1 VTAVHDAPAREG
13 TSSRE
18 VPSRAVGVTLIGE
31 LPGSGYKAAPSLVRR
46 SDGQT
51 VQLTRLLYLVL
62 EAVDGARGYD
72 EIADEVSGHAG
83 RRLTADQARH
93 LVEDKLRPIG
103 LLTRADGSQP
113 KVRKANP
120 LLAVKFKYVVSDP
133 KVTRRVTAPFAVLFH
148 PLLVLPL
155 VTAFVVMA
163 GWVLFRE
170 GLAAAARDAFTQPGL
185 FLLVFAVTAV
195 SAGFHEFGHA
205 AACRYGGATPGA
217 MGAGLYLV
225 WPAFYTEVSDSYRLG
240 RGGRVR
246 VDLGGLYFNALFAL
260 GTYLVW
266 LGTHGEALLLIIAAQ
281 VLQML
286 RQLAP
291 FVRFDGYHLLA
302 DLTGVPDLYTHIG
315 PTMKGLLPHGW
326 RKPSA
331 LRWWARGIVTLWVLV
346 VVPLL
351 LVSLVMMVVS
361 FPRAAATAWQSLQVQ
376 SQLLHAAWAG
386 GDTGHVGVR
395 LVSIAAIAL
404 PVLAMTYLL
413 LRIVRRTTG
422 SVWRSTRGRP
432 VRRTLAGVLALGMLA
447 GLAYAWW
454 PDGSTYRPIAPGDRG
469 TVLDAIPAAVADRVP
484 LLRASPATA
493 PAPVP
498 ALRDGQTG
506 SAPAT
511 LWAGQGSPPP
521 KDHPQIAL
529 VLVPAT
535 TAPHAATSATDAPVA
550 APTWVF
556 PFNRPEAPGPGDNQ
570 ALAVNTT
577 DGSTVYDVA
586 FALVWA
592 DGSSPVQNTNGAY
605 ALASCS
611 ACTTVAVG
619 FQVVLVLGQA
629 NVVVPE
635 NLSAAVNYNCLQCL
649 TYALAQQLVITLD
662 GPLSSAG
669 TAAVQAVWAQI
680 QQFATGIQDVP
691 LDQIRSTLLGYEQQI
706 VDIVATEAGVPT
718 PTASPLTGSATP
730 STGATDTTSAPGATG
745 PTSAPDTASPTGA
758 GGSATGSSSASS
770 DQPTGSPTG
779 TPTDSP
785 SGDPATTPSPDPSST
800 G

>member
-1 VTAVHDAPAREG
+1 VTALHDTPVREG
-13 TSSRE
+13 ASSE
-18 VPSRAVGVTLIGE
+18 VPSRAAGVQLIGE
-31 LPGSGYKAAPSLVRR
+31 LPGSGYKQAPSLVRR
-46 SDGQT
+46 ADGQT
-51 VQLTRLLYLVL
+51 VQLTRLLYLLL
-62 EAVDGARGYD
+62 EAVDGTRGYD
-72 EIADEVSGHAG
+72 EIADHVSERFGK
-83 RRLTADQARH
+83 RLTAGQARQ
-93 LVEDKLRPIG
+93 LVEGKLRPIG

-113 KVRKANP
+113 SVRKANP

-133 KVTRRVTAPFAVLFH
+133 RVTRRVTAPFAVLFH
-148 PLLVLPL
+148 PLVVLPL

-260 GTYLVW
+260 GTYVVW

-291 FVRFDGYHLLA
+291 FVRFDGYHVLA
-302 DLTGVPDLYTHIG
+302 DLTGVPDLYTHIV
-315 PTMKGLLPHGW
+315 PTLTGLLPHRW

-331 LRWWARGIVTLWVLV
+331 LRWWARGIVTLWVLL
-346 VVPLL
+346 VVPVLL
-351 LVSLVMMVVS
+351 MSLVMMVVS

-376 SQLLHAAWAG
+376 SQLLHAAWSG
-386 GDTGHVGVR
+386 GDAGYVGVR

-413 LRIVRRTTG
+413 LRLVRRTG
-422 SVWRSTRGRP
+422 RSVWRSTRGRP
-432 VRRTLAGVLALGMLA
+432 VRRTGAGLLALALLAGP
-447 GLAYAWW
+447 AYAWW
-454 PDGSTYRPIAPGDRG
+454 PDGSTYRPIQPGERG
-469 TVLDAIPAAVADRVP
+469 TVLDAVPAAVADRVP
-484 LLRASPATA
+484 LLRAPTSSAPVPSLREGQTGTA
-493 PAPVP
+493 PA
-498 ALRDGQTG
+498 TM
-506 SAPAT
+506 
-511 LWAGQGSPPP
+511 WAGPGTPPP

-529 VLVPAT
+529 VLVPAA
-535 TAPHAATSATDAPVA
+535 TAPHAATSATDAPA
-550 APTWVF
+550 AEPTWVF
-556 PFNRPEAPGPGDNQ
+556 PFTRPEAPGPGDNQ

-577 DGSTVYDVA
+577 DGSTAYDVA

-592 DGSSPVQNTNGAY
+592 DGNSPVQNTNSAY

-635 NLSAAVNYNCLQCL
+635 NLSAAVNYTCLQCL

-662 GPLSSAG
+662 GPLSNAG
-669 TAAVQAVWAQI
+669 TAAVQAVWGQI
-680 QQFATGIQDVP
+680 QQFAAGIRDVP

-706 VDIVATEAGVPT
+706 VDIVATEAGAPT
-718 PTASPLTGSATP
+718 PTASPLAGSATP
-730 STGATDTTSAPGATG
+730 STGATGSTG
-745 PTSAPDTASPTGA
+745 PTEVTSAPDDAS
-758 GGSATGSSSASS
+758 
-770 DQPTGSPTG
+770 PTGSPTG
-779 TPTDSP
+779 SAATSDQPTDSP
-785 SGDPATTPSPDPSST
+785 TGTSSEAPSGAAAATPSPEPSST

>member
-1 VTAVHDAPAREG
+1 
-13 TSSRE
+13 
-18 VPSRAVGVTLIGE
+18 VTLIGE
-31 LPGSGYKAAPSLVRR
+31 LPGSGYKQAPSLVRR

-51 VQLTRLLYLVL
+51 VQLTRLLYLAL
-62 EAVDGARGYD
+62 EAVDGRRGYD
-72 EIADEVSGHAG
+72 DIADHVSERFGK
-83 RRLTADQARH
+83 RLTVQQARH
-93 LVEDKLRPIG
+93 LVDDKLRPIG

-113 KVRKANP
+113 EVRKANP

-133 KVTRRVTAPFAVLFH
+133 RVTRRVTAPFAVLFH
-148 PLLVLPL
+148 PLVVLPL
-155 VTAFVVMA
+155 VAAFVVMA

-170 GLAAAARDAFTQPGL
+170 GLAAAARDAFAQPGL
-185 FLLVFAVTAV
+185 FLLVVAVTAV

-260 GTYLVW
+260 GTYVVW

-315 PTMKGLLPHGW
+315 PTLKGLLPHRW

-331 LRWWARGIVTLWVLV
+331 LRWWARGIVTLWVLL
-346 VVPLL
+346 VVPIL
-351 LVSLVMMVVS
+351 LVSLAMMVVS

-376 SQLLHAAWAG
+376 SQLLHLAWSG
-386 GDTGHVGVR
+386 GDAGHVGVR

-413 LRIVRRTTG
+413 LRLVRRTTR
-422 SVWRSTRGRP
+422 SAWRSTRGRP
-432 VRRTLAGVLALGMLA
+432 VRRCLAGVLALGMLA

-454 PDGSTYRPIAPGDRG
+454 PDGSTYRPIGPGDRG
-469 TVLDAIPAAVADRVP
+469 TVLDAVPAVVSDRLP
-484 LLRASPATA
+484 LLRAAAPAA
-493 PAPVP
+493 PAAPVP
-498 ALRDGQTG
+498 VLRDGQTG

-511 LWAGQGSPPP
+511 LWAGPGSPPS
-521 KDHPQIAL
+521 KDHPAIAL
-529 VLVPAT
+529 VLVPAA
-535 TAPHAATSATDAPVA
+535 TAPHAATSATDGPVE

-556 PFNRPEAPGPGDNQ
+556 PFNRPQAPGPGDNQ

-592 DGSSPVQNTNGAY
+592 DGSNPVQNTNGAY

-662 GPLSSAG
+662 GPLSTAG
-669 TAAVQAVWAQI
+669 TAAVQAVWAKI
-680 QQFATGIQDVP
+680 QQFAAGIQDVP

-718 PTASPLTGSATP
+718 PTASAPPGGATP
-730 STGATDTTSAPGATG
+730 SSGAAGATG
-745 PTSAPDTASPTGA
+745 TTDATGTPVATGTASPTGA
-758 GGSATGSSSASS
+758 TSASTS
-770 DQPTGSPTG
+770 DQPTDSPTG
-779 TPTDSP
+779 SPDESP
-785 SGDPATTPSPDPSST
+785 SSSPITTPSPAPSTS